1 MTKSLLRIRRDE
13 GRVWLAALLISV
25 LFSLAACSQ
34 PSPAVP
40 LWGGFDYS
48 WERLSHR
55 VSFLRSALGPA
66 SPDGSFLVEQGMIG
80 GPWSL
85 STALPEVVN
94 YRSPWWWVQ
103 SDSIHSHH
111 DRVEMEIGPAGL
123 VREDVSFDL
132 SVFDLDPSDVATVA
146 LAGLSLDMDVPQNA
160 DFPTEYDQ
168 AEGWTP
174 QMIGAGIDDI
184 SHTGSSI
191 SFSVWL
197 QFKAGPLDR
206 EDMNEALGSLTIAGS
221 VSYVVLAG
229 AGAYSEASI
238 EASAW
243 YPIDPPY
250 SEIPE
255 MDADQ
260 RTALVQGTPGLPLA
274 VPLIRSWQFEL
285 NRELEQEGR
294 YLRELA
300 MAVDTFEYES
310 ESGQGRVVL
319 DAYCSH
325 SSALE
330 EGELQV
336 EFRAD
341 VGLFQLEN
349 DNASVLS
356 GELAGGGP
364 VGPFDELVV
373 P

>member
-1 MTKSLLRIRRDE
+1 
-13 GRVWLAALLISV
+13 
-25 LFSLAACSQ
+25 
-34 PSPAVP
+34 VP

-55 VSFLRSALGPA
+55 VSFLRSGLGPA

-103 SDSIHSHH
+103 SDSLHSHH
-111 DRVEMEIGPAGL
+111 GTIDLEVGQSGL
-123 VREDVSFDL
+123 AREDVSIDL
-132 SVFDLDPSDVATVA
+132 ESFGLAPSDAVTVA
-146 LAGLSLDMDVPQNA
+146 LAGISFDMDVPQNA
-160 DFPTEYDQ
+160 DFPSQYDP

-174 QMIGAGIDDI
+174 QMIGAGIDNI
-184 SHTGSSI
+184 SHVDGDI

-206 EDMNEALGSLTIAGS
+206 ADMNEALESLTIGGS
-221 VSYVVLAG
+221 LSYVVLAG
-229 AGAYSEASI
+229 AGAYSEAHI

-255 MDADQ
+255 MDVEQ
-260 RTALVQGTPGLPLA
+260 RSAVIQGRAGLPLA
-274 VPLIRSWQFEL
+274 VPIIRSWEFEL

-300 MAVDTFEYES
+300 MAVDTFVYDS
-310 ESGQGRVVL
+310 ASGQGRVVL

-325 SSALE
+325 SSAIE

-341 VGLFQLEN
+341 VGLFQLAN

-356 GELAGGGP
+356 GTLAGGAA
-364 VGPFDELVV
+364 VGPFNELVV